1 MAATTL
7 QSLLGK
13 HTEIISEFK
22 KQLAKVQRAEPV
34 ANDAGVRGKERLLKS
49 IDGRLASAKTARQ
62 ATLARHDGRIAALE
76 DRSKR
81 LRAEIEA
88 DRQAL
93 KPRGKR
99 GKPPTIPGLGRPRR
113 GRAPV
118 QGPKKPSVTD
128 IKGVGDAYRQ
138 RLEAE
143 GIRTAADVA
152 KMKPGALAEAL
163 SISETRAKALVTA
176 AKKVKK

>member
-1 MAATTL
+1 M
-7 QSLLGK
+7 
-13 HTEIISEFK
+13 
-22 KQLAKVQRAEPV
+22 
-34 ANDAGVRGKERLLKS
+34 RGKTRLLES
-49 IDGRLASAKTARQ
+49 IDGRLANAKTARQ

-88 DRQAL
+88 DKQNMKR
-93 KPRGKR
+93 RGRGGKR
-99 GKPPTIPGLGRPRR
+99 PSIPGLARPGR

-128 IKGVGDAYRQ
+128 IKGVGDAYRR

-143 GIRTAADVA
+143 GIRTAADLA
-152 KMKPGALAEAL
+152 KTKPGALAEAL
-163 SISETRAKALVTA
+163 SISEARAKALVAA